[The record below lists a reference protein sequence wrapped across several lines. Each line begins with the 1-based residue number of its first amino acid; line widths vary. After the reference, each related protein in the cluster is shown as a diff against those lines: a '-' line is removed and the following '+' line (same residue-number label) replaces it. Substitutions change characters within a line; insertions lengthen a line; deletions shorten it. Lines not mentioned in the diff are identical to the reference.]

1 MADAIKSAY
10 SLSLNMSSKAT
21 YTTPPSQAGIF
32 GVSAGVNT
40 YGWKFSP
47 RAVVVFS
54 ILLLLVI
61 KIMDYV
67 VYKSH

>member
-1 MADAIKSAY
+1 
-10 SLSLNMSSKAT
+10 MSNKAS

-47 RAVVVFS
+47 RFVVVFA
-54 ILLLLVI
+54 ILLILAI
-61 KIMDYV
+61 KILDYV
-67 VYKSH
+67 VYKTQ